1 MEKYIPHLIE
11 LFLCTFTNIFRAPLF
26 HRTPCTQHMVRNFVL
41 IEVETVLRL
50 MWLLPLKSLAMLSMA
65 VSQQEWLTSLQ
76 ISMWTSS
83 LVPLSFVTDITTY
96 SNWSALSSPPSI
108 PFSASR
114 GCSPLSDSHWSVS
127 CVSCHW
133 SYQWCSCHTQIS
145 LRPVLDRGM
154 LYYPSYY
161 LEDTA
166 KLPEYELGT
175 VLVHSLQ
182 DNLSSCSV
190 ILVCF

>member
-1 MEKYIPHLIE
+1 MLS
-11 LFLCTFTNIFRAPLF
+11 
-26 HRTPCTQHMVRNFVL
+26 V
-41 IEVETVLRL
+41 
-50 MWLLPLKSLAMLSMA
+50 MWLIPLKSLAMMSIA

-76 ISMWTSS
+76 ISIWTSS
-83 LVPLSFVTDITTY
+83 LVPLSFVTDRTTY
-96 SNWSALSSPPSI
+96 SSWSVLLSPPLL

-114 GCSPLSDSHWSVS
+114 GCSPWSDSHWSVS
-127 CVSCHW
+127 SVSSHW

-145 LRPVLDRGM
+145 LRPVFDQCW
-154 LYYPSYY
+154 LYCPSYY

-166 KLPEYELGT
+166 KLPEYELGA

-182 DNLSSCSV
+182 DNLSSGSV